1 MRKFPLVFQESHAQ
15 YKSIEHL
22 PSISCIYSGS
32 LPRTKLILNYV
43 NKVCMSNP
51 STHLDVKM
59 NKVCFMKSSYQERFG
74 YRIYPPGSVTN
85 QDQVR
90 EPEDQQENNVEMPST
105 SQEEI
110 PSSAGPSTSGLQ
122 KKRLSDTSDDSSRAE
137 DSSFSLYDESS
148 YNGHN
153 SEEEAGRD
161 VTSDPNM
168 SFTDMLQTT
177 DETVTTAKMHRKP
190 AINSRAQVITKD
202 LFREHENKTNAPGKI
217 RKRAGKSKAT
227 GKKN

>member
-1 MRKFPLVFQESHAQ
+1 MTPSNI
-15 YKSIEHL
+15 KSGFRATGVYPFNSEAIPEVAFA
-22 PSISCIYSGS
+22 PS
-32 LPRTKLILNYV
+32 
-43 NKVCMSNP
+43 
-51 STHLDVKM
+51 
-59 NKVCFMKSSYQERFG
+59 
-74 YRIYPPGSVTN
+74 SVTN

-137 DSSFSLYDESS
+137 DSSFSLHDESS
-148 YNGHN
+148 NNGHN
-153 SEEEAGRD
+153 SEEEAGQD
-161 VTSDPNM
+161 VTTDPNM
-168 SFTDMLQTT
+168 SFTDMLQTP
-177 DETVTTAKMHRKP
+177 DEAVTTAKKHRKP

-227 GKKN
+227 GKKIKLQKNSGFASCVGKISNLI